1 MVENQKLWLRENENW
16 HTDVLVLLQP
26 TSPLRRAQHID
37 AAIEVMITQNANTVV
52 SVVEVP
58 HRYNPYSVMELKDG
72 SLKYFWN
79 EALSFDRFRR
89 QDLPPIYARN
99 GPVVLVSKSEVL
111 FSEQSFYGSL
121 VFPLIMDE
129 VDSID
134 IDTLFDL
141 QLAHWLIQNRA
152 L

>member
-1 MVENQKLWLRENENW
+1 
-16 HTDVLVLLQP
+16 
-26 TSPLRRAQHID
+26 
-37 AAIEVMITQNANTVV
+37 MITQNANTVV